1 MNLRITLASLALF
14 PLIACGDDD
23 PKATDT
29 ADTTQPDPTPAT
41 TEPDTTPDTTEPDT
55 APDTTADTAPDT
67 TADTTADTTPSSCDK
82 NGFTAVAQDAGTIFG
97 IFTYIAQSTL
107 DTPVDVLNLEFVEP
121 NGGATAPG
129 TFVFDDTN
137 YNACGNCLTIWLGC
151 DENLGN
157 CQKKFLVQEGT
168 LQIDTFGESGGTLA
182 GHIEDAVLIEVTI
195 DESFVSTPVANGE
208 TWCLDRY
215 EFSTTIQ

>member
-29 ADTTQPDPTPAT
+29 ADTTQPDTTQPDT

-55 APDTTADTAPDT
+55 TADTSP
-67 TADTTADTTPSSCDK
+67 DTTPSNCDK
-82 NGFTAVAQDAGTIFG
+82 NGFTAAAQDAGTIFG

-107 DTPVDVLNLEFVEP
+107 GTPVDVLNLELVDT

-129 TFVFDDTN
+129 TFAFDDTN
-137 YNACGNCLTIWLGC
+137 YSACGNCLTIWLGC

-195 DESFVSTPVANGE
+195 GEDFVSTPVVDGE

>member
-1 MNLRITLASLALF
+1 MNLRITLASLALC

-29 ADTTQPDPTPAT
+29 ADTTQPDTTTPDT

-55 APDTTADTAPDT
+55 
-67 TADTTADTTPSSCDK
+67 TADTTPDTTPSNCDK
-82 NGFTAVAQDAGTIFG
+82 NGFTAAAQDAGTIFG

-107 DTPVDVLNLEFVEP
+107 DTPVDVLNLELVEA

-129 TFVFDDTN
+129 TFVFDDAN
-137 YNACGNCLTIWLGC
+137 YSACGNCLTIWLGC

-182 GHIEDAVLIEVTI
+182 GHIEDAVLVEVTI
-195 DESFVSTPVANGE
+195 GEDFVSTPVANGE

>member
-1 MNLRITLASLALF
+1 MNLKLTLASLALC

-29 ADTTQPDPTPAT
+29 TDTTEADTVQPDTTESDTTADTT
-41 TEPDTTPDTTEPDT
+41 PDTTPDTTEPDT
-55 APDTTADTAPDT
+55 
-67 TADTTADTTPSSCDK
+67 TADTTPDTTPSNCDK
-82 NGFTAVAQDAGTIFG
+82 NGFTAAAQDAGVIFG

-107 DTPVDVLNLEFVEP
+107 DTPVDVLNLEFVEA

-137 YNACGNCLTIWLGC
+137 YNACGNCLTLWMAC

-157 CQKKFLVQEGT
+157 CQKKFMVQEGT
-168 LQIDTFGESGGTLA
+168 LQVDTFGESGGTLA
-182 GHIEDAVLIEVTI
+182 GHIDDAVLVEVTI
-195 DESFVSTPVANGE
+195 DDNFVSTPVANGE

>member
-1 MNLRITLASLALF
+1 MNLKLTLASLALC

-29 ADTTQPDPTPAT
+29 ADTTQTDTAQ
-41 TEPDTTPDTTEPDT
+41 PDTAADTTE
-55 APDTTADTAPDT
+55 PDTTADTAPDT
-67 TADTTADTTPSSCDK
+67 TPDTDTTPSSCDK
-82 NGFTAVAQDAGTIFG
+82 SGFTAVAQDAGTIFG
-97 IFTYIAQSTL
+97 VFTYIAQSTL
-107 DTPVDVLNLEFVEP
+107 ETPVDVLNLELVET

-129 TFVFDDTN
+129 TFTFDDAN
-137 YNACGNCLTIWLGC
+137 YNACGNCLTIWLAC

-182 GHIEDAVLIEVTI
+182 GHIEDAVLVEVTI
-195 DESFVSTPVANGE
+195 GEDFVSTPVANGE

-215 EFSTTIQ
+215 DFSTTIQ